1 MPGVNKEAKN
11 KKLDLKD
18 CRTME
23 NMSTVA
29 NMEPFGMDTTELQ
42 HEE

>member
-1 MPGVNKEAKN
+1 MPGVNKEAKD

-18 CRTME
+18 CRTMG

-29 NMEPFGMDTTELQ
+29 NMEPFGKETTEVQ
-42 HEE
+42 HKE